1 MQIFE
6 TFISYRRSETLA
18 EVQNIYHSLLNK
30 GLSTF
35 CDIYSLNNGRFDE
48 GLKHYIDTCTNY
60 ILVLGERSLDRCV
73 NDDDWLRFEIKE
85 ALDKKKNII
94 CVFVGDFSFP
104 KELPE
109 DIDNIRFFNGIKY
122 DFSYFNGFIDCLTS
136 RFLTTSSQT
145 TVSDATRD
153 FVIIDNTVV
162 KYVGTAPIVSIPE
175 GVTSIAEGAFKDQT
189 KITELNLPST
199 ITKIMAS
206 AFERCINLTHV
217 SLPTSLK
224 SINKKA
230 FFRCYNLSFVAFN
243 DSLEEI
249 GEEAFGFC
257 TKIKTVNL
265 GKDISIIDSSAF
277 NNCNKLSYF
286 FVSDE
291 NQYFSAIDGILY
303 DKNKTKLIRC
313 PEGYDCDLVNV
324 YHSVEVLSPWCFSR
338 CINIVDIILPRCLKK
353 VLAFAF
359 NDCHN
364 LLSLTLGD
372 EISEF
377 DVSALNGWNE
387 SQRVV
392 VSKRFNPLLK
402 YNIDQKILEQ
412 VHTPET
418 NSLDSEYVIIKT
430 TFESREEA
438 AEMAKMLLN
447 NKYIASAQLSNLN
460 VFYTWNNEF
469 SNEDE
474 VELSCITRGALYP
487 KVEAFIKTHHSYECC
502 QMLCIPVSNTSIEF
516 GEWIKSQTI

>member
-145 TVSDATRD
+145 TLSDATRD

-243 DSLEEI
+243 DTLEEI

-353 VLAFAF
+353 PRPF
-359 NDCHN
+359 
-364 LLSLTLGD
+364 
-372 EISEF
+372 
-377 DVSALNGWNE
+377 
-387 SQRVV
+387 
-392 VSKRFNPLLK
+392 
-402 YNIDQKILEQ
+402 
-412 VHTPET
+412 
-418 NSLDSEYVIIKT
+418 
-430 TFESREEA
+430 
-438 AEMAKMLLN
+438 
-447 NKYIASAQLSNLN
+447 LSN
-460 VFYTWNNEF
+460 E
-469 SNEDE
+469 
-474 VELSCITRGALYP
+474 
-487 KVEAFIKTHHSYECC
+487 
-502 QMLCIPVSNTSIEF
+502 
-516 GEWIKSQTI
+516 GE